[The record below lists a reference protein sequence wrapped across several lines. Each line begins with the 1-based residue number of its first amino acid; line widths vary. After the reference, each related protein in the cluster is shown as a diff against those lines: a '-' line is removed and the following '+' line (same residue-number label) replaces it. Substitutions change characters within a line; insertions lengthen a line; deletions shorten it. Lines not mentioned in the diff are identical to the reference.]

1 MEKEPVEGGEPEV
14 QENQQP
20 AWRKKLR
27 TNAVLFVLVLAA
39 VSAVLSQIESWQ
51 RPKDE
56 PAPLPA
62 LESHTGGPLPVPG
75 MVTMVDLGADACI
88 PCKMM
93 APILAK
99 LEKAYADK
107 AAIVFIDVWKDK
119 QAARQFGI
127 RVIPTQIFYDENGN
141 EVLRHEGFLDE
152 KLIVQ
157 QLGKMGVV
165 PPAGL

>member
-1 MEKEPVEGGEPEV
+1 MEKEPFEGNEPDG
-14 QENQQP
+14 QEGQQP

-27 TNAVLFVLVLAA
+27 TNAVLVVLVLAA
-39 VSAVLSQIESWQ
+39 IGAVVSQLESWQ
-51 RPKDE
+51 RPKGE
-56 PAPLPA
+56 PALPA
-62 LESHTGGPLPVPG
+62 LESHFQGPLPVPG

-88 PCKMM
+88 PCKLM

-107 AAIVFIDVWKDK
+107 AAIVFIDVWKDR

-127 RVIPTQIFYDENGN
+127 RIIPTQIFYDENGR

-152 KLIVQ
+152 KSIVE
-157 QLGKMGVV
+157 QLGKLGVR